1 MKFKKI
7 IIALLVLFA
16 TISCNTTSSKEV
28 SVENSTPSK
37 SNKNSAVAT
46 SIPKVLF
53 GKWFTPHA
61 AMLHIVFKEDHTF
74 VFNNS
79 DEKGNDKLE
88 TGTFTFQKNEIILTK
103 SDKTIEKFTFQKGKD
118 GDTNYYLQNEEHY
131 MVKSDE

>member
-1 MKFKKI
+1 MKKI
-7 IIALLVLFA
+7 LIALLVLFA
-16 TISCNTTSSKEV
+16 TFSCNTTSSKKASIEK
-28 SVENSTPSK
+28 SSPSK
-37 SNKNSAVAT
+37 SNKNSVINI
-46 SIPKVLF
+46 SIPKELF

-61 AMLHIVFKEDHTF
+61 AMLNITFNKDLTF

-88 TGTFTFQKNEIILTK
+88 TGTFTYQNDEIVLTK

-118 GDTNYYLQNEEHY
+118 GDTNYYLQNEAHY

>member
-1 MKFKKI
+1 MKKFL
-7 IIALLVLFA
+7 IALLVLFA
-16 TISCNTTSSKEV
+16 TISCNTTPSKEV
-28 SVENSTPSK
+28 SVENSTTSE
-37 SNKNSAVAT
+37 SNNNSAVAA
-46 SIPKVLF
+46 SIPKELF

-61 AMLHIVFKEDHTF
+61 AMLNITFNKDLTF

-88 TGTFTFQKNEIILTK
+88 TGTFTFQKNEIVLTK
-103 SDKTIEKFTFQKGKD
+103 SDNTIEKFTFQKGKD

>member
-1 MKFKKI
+1 MKTILI
-7 IIALLVLFA
+7 IVLITVT
-16 TISCNTTSSKEV
+16 TISCNRNNDFTNK
-28 SVENSTPSK
+28 VENSSRISK
-37 SNKNSAVAT
+37 SNIIKSVDE
-46 SIPKVLF
+46 SIPKALF

-88 TGTFTFQKNEIILTK
+88 TGTFTFQKNEIVLTK
-103 SDKTIEKFTFQKGKD
+103 SDKTIEKFTFQQGVD

>member
-1 MKFKKI
+1 MKKI
-7 IIALLVLFA
+7 LIALLVLFV
-16 TISCNTTSSKEV
+16 TYSCNTTSSKKA
-28 SVENSTPSK
+28 SVEDSTFSK
-37 SNKNSAVAT
+37 SNKNSAIKI
-46 SIPKVLF
+46 SIPKELF

-61 AMLHIVFKEDHTF
+61 AMLNITLNKDLTF

-88 TGTFTFQKNEIILTK
+88 TGTFTFQNDEIVLTK

-118 GDTNYYLQNEEHY
+118 GDTNYYLQNEAHY